1 MMFSLVWYFFGA
13 FCVTEF
19 IKDGFERG
27 LLVITLI
34 SGCAALL
41 YLAMNVP

>member
-1 MMFSLVWYFFGA
+1 MMFSLAWYFFGA
-13 FCVTEF
+13 FCVTELR
-19 IKDGFERG
+19 KDGFERG